1 MCDMN
6 TNDLTHGLQN
16 FTGIVHLA
24 VPMGRN
30 LTENC
35 ARTSNA
41 REWLTETTAPITCK
55 KCAATV
61 ARIAARS

>member
-1 MCDMN
+1 MEN
-6 TNDLTHGLQN
+6 IKHGVQP

-41 REWLTETTAPITCK
+41 NEWLSETTAPVTCK
-55 KCAATV
+55 KCVATE
-61 ARIAARS
+61 ARIAARSAR